1 MTCAGAKARHPWYPH
16 HLNHPG
22 CLRLYLDALHVLG
35 DRPLLCAVGL
45 FNLVFYGPFF
55 ITNVKHLVPFE
66 SVTGLL
72 YAAAILSHPLSVAT
86 IFALIIS
93 LGAWFMVILPTTREK
108 YWNFVYANLAQ
119 LVTIVLIYWT

>member
-1 MTCAGAKARHPWYPH
+1 M
-16 HLNHPG
+16 
-22 CLRLYLDALHVLG
+22 
-35 DRPLLCAVGL
+35 PLACSIW
-45 FNLVFYGPFF
+45 FFYGPFF

-66 SVTGLL
+66 NVTGLL